1 MRQWYINLSELVFV
15 GGSDCSMGTTT
26 KPTGDEPYFVIRS
39 DEYADCGRGL
49 NTVFFRGERILAE
62 HMTYADGSLRL
73 SGPSEGLYCDAEKW
87 ALAHL
92 PDILKRWKKS

>member
-1 MRQWYINLSELVFV
+1 MRQWYISLGELVFI
-15 GGSDCSMGTTT
+15 GGSNCSMGTTT
-26 KPTGDEPYFVIRS
+26 KPIGEPYFVVRS

-62 HMTYADGSLRL
+62 RMTYADGSPKL

-87 ALAHL
+87 ALSHL
-92 PDILKRWKKS
+92 SDILRRWA